1 MRKFNHMKALEVAF
15 NIVYVASFIA
25 LMLFITGNATES
37 YKVDSYS
44 GETQCQNCDEMD

>member
-1 MRKFNHMKALEVAF
+1 VRKFNHIKALEVAF
-15 NIVYVASFIA
+15 NIVYVASFVA
-25 LMLFITGNATES
+25 LMLFIASNAEES